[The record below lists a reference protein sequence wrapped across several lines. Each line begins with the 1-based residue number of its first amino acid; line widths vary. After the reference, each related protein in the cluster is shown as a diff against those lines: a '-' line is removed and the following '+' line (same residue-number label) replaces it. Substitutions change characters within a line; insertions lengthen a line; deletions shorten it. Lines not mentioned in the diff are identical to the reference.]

1 MEEGD
6 VKLFSNIFQV
16 FLIIQIFIKY
26 NINSRYSLDS
36 YFWNYLSGIILI
48 VIARSTNDGFFSDVF
63 HYKFRNR

>member
-1 MEEGD
+1 MEKGD

-63 HYKFRNR
+63 HYKFPL